1 MPMNQNQMMQQV
13 RRMQAEMEKAQE
25 ELANT
30 TVTASSGGGAVTVE
44 MTCNH
49 AVQRIKLSAEAVDPS
64 DIETLED
71 LLVVAI
77 NEASAKAQEA
87 SNRRLGALTGGIK
100 IPGIM

>member
-1 MPMNQNQMMQQV
+1 MNQNQMMQQV

-25 ELANT
+25 ELAAT
-30 TVTASSGGGAVTVE
+30 TVSASSGGGAVTVV
-44 MTCNH
+44 MACNH
-49 AVQRIKLSAEAVDPS
+49 AVQSVNLAPEVVDPN

-77 NEASAKAQEA
+77 NEATAKAQET
-87 SNRRLGALTGGIK
+87 SNRRLGAVTGGIK

>member
-1 MPMNQNQMMQQV
+1 MNQNQMMQQV
-13 RRMQAEMEKAQE
+13 RRMQAEMEKAQD

-30 TVTASSGGGAVTVE
+30 TVSASSGGGAVSVV
-44 MTCNH
+44 MACNH
-49 AVQRIKLSAEAVDPS
+49 AVQSVKLAPEVVDPN

-77 NEASAKAQEA
+77 NEATAKAQET
-87 SNRRLGALTGGIK
+87 SNRRLGAVTGGIK